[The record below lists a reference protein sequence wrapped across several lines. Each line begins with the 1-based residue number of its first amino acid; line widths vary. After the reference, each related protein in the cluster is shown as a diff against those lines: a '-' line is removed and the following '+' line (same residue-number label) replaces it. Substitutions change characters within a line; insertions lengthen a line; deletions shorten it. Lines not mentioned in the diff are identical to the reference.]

1 MASCGTPAETIVA
14 SVDPAVA
21 SPPATLPDYD
31 ALVDPFCGLVRELVR
46 NASDLD
52 QPDAYISYTADVS
65 DMRRHGPW
73 PNDPVALG
81 TTFADE
87 QGARRAALGEAVERY
102 CGNFVPAGLPRA
114 SYADWCRRGEHALD
128 PTTLVLYS
136 ARQHACPG
144 FPFVP
149 FDRDLPVLWTRGVEL
164 PDERPVW
171 VPAALVYLNYNGGPR
186 RGEPRTNFLNYA
198 GIACGI
204 SAADARERALLELI
218 ERDAVTIWWQSGAA
232 CEGLSWS
239 DESALHAYL
248 AGPRRDDF
256 DYRLVR
262 LPSPFGVPVVGALLT
277 DHRDRL
283 VAFGTAARQ
292 EARAAAVKALL
303 EAVHVRVY
311 SVGLLHPDG
320 SIWKAIRAGLLNAA
334 VYRPHR
340 ADRCYLDDYRADFG
354 DVVDLGTHAQLYLDE
369 RLHPLLQR
377 ILEPP
382 TNRALGALPPAAPG
396 GCVAPLRAA
405 GLAPV
410 AVDLTTPDVRACG
423 FYVARVLVPGLY
435 PNAPAAFPYLG
446 GRRLYEEPFATG
458 WRSTPL
464 REDEVLLA
472 PLPHM

>member
-1 MASCGTPAETIVA
+1 MSSRTTSDLVAGDTRPASTPPDAI
-14 SVDPAVA
+14 
-21 SPPATLPDYD
+21 LPDYD

-46 NASDLD
+46 NAADLD
-52 QPDAYISYTADVS
+52 QPDAYVSYTAVVS
-65 DMRRHGPW
+65 DMRQHGAW

-114 SYADWCRRGEHALD
+114 SYADWCRRGEPALD
-128 PTTLVLYS
+128 PATLVLYS
-136 ARQHACPG
+136 ARQHASPG

-149 FDRDLPVLWTRGVEL
+149 FERDLPVLWTRGVEL

-186 RGEPRTNFLNYA
+186 RAEPRTNFLNYA
-198 GIACGI
+198 GIACGV

-232 CEGLSWS
+232 CEGLSWDDN
-239 DESALHAYL
+239 DELHARL
-248 AGPRRDDF
+248 AGPRRGDF

-277 DHRDRL
+277 DRRDRL
-283 VAFGTAARQ
+283 VAFGTAARAQ
-292 EARAAAVKALL
+292 AGAAATKALL

-311 SVGLLHPDG
+311 SVGLLNPDG
-320 SIWKAIRAGLLNAA
+320 SIWKAIHAGLLNAA

-340 ADRCYLDDYRADFG
+340 NDRRYLDDYRADFG

-377 ILEPP
+377 ILEP
-382 TNRALGALPPAAPG
+382 RASSALADVASAPAG
-396 GCVAPLRAA
+396 GCVPALRAA
-405 GLAPV
+405 GLVPV

-423 FYVARVLVPGLY
+423 LHVARVLVPGLY

-446 GRRLYEEPFATG
+446 GQRLYEEPFRSG
-458 WRSTPL
+458 WRNAPL
-464 REDEVLLA
+464 REEDVLLA

>member
-1 MASCGTPAETIVA
+1 MLTPSIVDA
-14 SVDPAVA
+14 PVA
-21 SPPATLPDYD
+21 APVTSTPDYD
-31 ALVDPFCGLVRELVR
+31 ALVDPLCGLVRELVR

-52 QPDAYISYTADVS
+52 QPEAYVSYTADVA
-65 DMRRHGPW
+65 DMRQHGPW

-87 QGARRAALGEAVERY
+87 QGARQAALGEAVERY

-114 SYADWCRRGEHALD
+114 SFDDWCRRGEPAVD
-128 PTTLVLYS
+128 PAQLVLYS
-136 ARQHACPG
+136 ARQHARPD

-149 FDRDLPVLWTRGVEL
+149 FGRDLPVLWTRGVEL

-171 VPAALVYLNYNGGPR
+171 VPASLVYLNYNGGPR
-186 RGEPRTNFLNYA
+186 RAEPRTNFLNYA
-198 GIACGI
+198 GIACGT

-218 ERDAVTIWWQSGAA
+218 ERDAVTLWWQSGAA
-232 CEGLSWS
+232 CEGLEWR
-239 DESALHAYL
+239 DDHALQAQL
-248 AGPRRDDF
+248 AGPRRADF

-277 DHRDRL
+277 DRRDRL
-283 VAFGTAARQ
+283 VAFGTAARSQ
-292 EARAAAVKALL
+292 ARLAAIKALL
-303 EAVHVRVY
+303 EAIHVRVY
-311 SVGLLHPDG
+311 SVGLLHPEG

-340 ADRCYLDDYRADFG
+340 ADRRYLDDYRPDFG

-369 RLHPLLQR
+369 RLHPLLAR

-382 TNRALGALPPAAPG
+382 TSRPLASIAPAPVD
-396 GCVAPLRAA
+396 GCASSLRVA
-405 GLAPV
+405 GYSPV

-423 FYVARVLVPGLY
+423 FHVARVLVPGLY

-446 GRRLYEEPFATG
+446 GRRLYEQPCTRGGRATE
-458 WRSTPL
+458 L
-464 REDEVLLA
+464 REEDVLLA